1 MELVDRDRLKIATR
15 PVDKLDVIGLSPGT
29 NPEARR

>member
-15 PVDKLDVIGLSPGT
+15 PVDKLYVIDLPPGT
-29 NPEARR
+29 NPGARR